1 LTFVA
6 VEAVRVQT
14 EGGAEVAAGM
24 GAAGVGEESE
34 MREACLH
41 CREDHQSIRER
52 SSRWLCREHIHS
64 DGAGH
69 RRNTLNKT
77 AFALIAILT
86 FASTAHAAST
96 TRLLAPFVGIWSNTQ
111 EGCKKLKQGALDKM
125 DTHHA
130 TQFGIVEVTTS
141 GVDWIYTSGGLA
153 RCSFAQGKTRTNG
166 KQIIAPVYCDGGA
179 EDDNN
184 SETRMN
190 IVFSTISSTA
200 MHMQYVAT
208 DEDFQSDYYTKVRCR
223 Y

>member
-1 LTFVA
+1 VNRDLPSSDFFPHR
-6 VEAVRVQT
+6 EAVAHQTGAIDERRVLALQ
-14 EGGAEVAAGM
+14 AKP
-24 GAAGVGEESE
+24 
-34 MREACLH
+34 
-41 CREDHQSIRER
+41 QSIGER
-52 SSRWLCREHIHS
+52 PSRWLCRGHIHS

-69 RRNTLNKT
+69 PLKKT
-77 AFALIAILT
+77 AFALTAILAL
-86 FASTAHAAST
+86 ASTAHAAST

-111 EGCKKLKQGALDKM
+111 EGCKKLKQGTLDKM

-141 GVDWIYTSGGLA
+141 GVDWIYTSGGMA

-166 KQIIAPVYCDGGA
+166 KQIIAPVFCDGA

-184 SETRMN
+184 SEPRMN

-200 MHMQYVAT
+200 MHTQYVAT